1 MSYSLENAY
10 SVKFELERQI
20 IKASTNIENEWF
32 FADGAFTAESTLE
45 TSPNT
50 WLHENFVVIS
60 DREIIAY
67 FEATWTRPVDII
79 SGFRLVL
86 FNKSKSLIATKAFFE
101 YLNYLFEI
109 RGCNAF
115 NWIVAEKNT
124 HAFLLYEKFIKKYC
138 GHKVGKRHYGQK
150 SYSGKISDVILYEIT
165 KEEYFKWKN
174 Q

>member
-124 HAFLLYEKFIKKYC
+124 HAFLLYEKFIKK
-138 GHKVGKRHYGQK
+138 
-150 SYSGKISDVILYEIT
+150 ILRT
-165 KEEYFKWKN
+165 
-174 Q
+174 